1 MEIIMKKTL
10 ITILI
15 LCTLT
20 LTACGTSNVQATQPA
35 ANATPGSGN
44 NFRNTPMPLAEEL
57 MIGTFKL
64 EGTPNAVTAEEA
76 AQLLPLWQVY
86 KDLTSS
92 TSAAQAEIDALAQQI
107 QGTMTPAQVQAI
119 TAMKLTRAD
128 MSKTMQD
135 MGIVQAGRPNAS
147 GTPQAG
153 NRQGGGND
161 FGGGGPGGPE
171 GGPGGGPG
179 GPEGGPGGGQGFN
192 NGQNI
197 SPEQMAT
204 FQARGS
210 QNGGNGGRGF
220 ANRIPSAL
228 FDALIKLLES
238 KK

>member
-20 LTACGTSNVQATQPA
+20 LTACGASNVQATQPA

-161 FGGGGPGGPE
+161 FGGGGPGGP
-171 GGPGGGPG
+171 GGGPG

-204 FQARGS
+204 FQARRS
-210 QNGGNGGRGF
+210 QNGGNGGF